1 MEEKIDI
8 LEHLDEACKNLLF
21 EVEKHV
27 SVEFVVR
34 NDTQKECDF
43 QVLER
48 DVNRIP
54 TKGRIRYYE
63 PIESCKIAHELL
75 HAKCS
80 YLLGYDKIIYDIVQT
95 LSSATAKQVLTAKMC
110 GSILNQTEHF
120 VFYSAYHDMGYSDEK
135 FVESI
140 NFDQQ
145 GWDKFCKAYNRAK
158 ISSIDVSNLIL
169 TLHHIILFPID
180 NRFKAVS
187 TQLKH
192 LERDLYSAFQSF
204 KKELPNMKN
213 MEQDQ
218 IYPLENSYRELLEA
232 IDNWCKKHEVR

>member
-1 MEEKIDI
+1 MEEKKDI
-8 LEHLDEACKNLLF
+8 LEHLDDACKNLLF
-21 EVEKHV
+21 EIEKHV
-27 SVEFVVR
+27 SIDFVVR
-34 NDTQKECDF
+34 NDAKKECDF

-54 TKGRIRYYE
+54 TKARIRYYE
-63 PIESCKIAHELL
+63 PIEPCKIAHELL

-80 YLLGYDKIIYDIVQT
+80 YLLGYDKIIYDIIQT
-95 LSSATAKQVLTAKMC
+95 LSSVTAKQVLTDKMC
-110 GSILNQTEHF
+110 GSILNQTEHYI
-120 VFYSAYHDMGYSDEK
+120 FYPIYHNMGYSDEK

-140 NFDQQ
+140 NFDQL

-180 NRFKAVS
+180 NRFKVVS

-192 LERDLYSAFQSF
+192 LERDLYSAFLSF

-218 IYPLENSYRELLEA
+218 LYPLENSYRKLLEE
-232 IDNWCKKHEVR
+232 IDIWCKKHEVR